1 MKIDDRQ
8 VPAVAIGVWKSVLQE
23 LPEPELAALGALRP
37 ELQGG
42 FRPGR
47 MPARELRTRM
57 KALLD
62 VCPGMPD
69 WLCTGLA
76 QGSLARSLI
85 CVLSEEALGTAA
97 DALADLHGRAA
108 VAAAMLLDAREPV
121 RALGFGL
128 LEGLEAADA
137 AGPSGPA
144 DAPDAT
150 VARQQAARAR
160 LREGLGPFLAHIEAL
175 REPVAAEPAGIP
187 LPAPEPAGAVLA
199 PRRPDRLR
207 RDHVLAL
214 REERKRTRQ
223 LTRELRD
230 AQAQA
235 AAARTRADELT
246 SRWREASSEA
256 TARAREVAELRG
268 DFEDRVD
275 AAVQAQLDARLRP
288 WLAPAESLRRDVT
301 SLVGAD
307 LLAQAEALLAQ
318 QAEIDARHGLI
329 SRLRAERERSAA
341 MLERL
346 REAQADALQPLPALA
361 TMAAR
366 LADHHRALARRLGD
380 EAAANR
386 PAGTLLERL
395 GGALATATSLDAIAC
410 VRNGMHEA
418 AAIGLIEPAETE
430 QAYALIHEAAS
441 RVYDRHRLAPG
452 GAPSADSLRGVPL
465 YALQA
470 ALARGQA
477 CALVVD
483 GHNVLHALPMVFRPL
498 FEAGVPGPRARR
510 ALEERLS
517 VLVERHPSL
526 RIQLWFDGPVV
537 DERAVSARLRV
548 RLSGGVGP
556 DRADQ
561 AIAAYLRHLRAAD
574 PGELRAVVTADAAV
588 AASARANEALVL
600 EPDELQV
607 WSR

>member
-23 LPEPELAALGALRP
+23 LPEPELAALG
-37 ELQGG
+37 
-42 FRPGR
+42 
-47 MPARELRTRM
+47 
-57 KALLD
+57 ALLD

-128 LEGLEAADA
+128 LEGLEAADV

-144 DAPDAT
+144 DAADAT

-256 TARAREVAELRG
+256 TARAREVGELRG
-268 DFEDRVD
+268 AFEDRVD

-329 SRLRAERERSAA
+329 S
-341 MLERL
+341 RL

-548 RLSGGVGP
+548 RFSGGVGP